1 MVGWSNRAG
10 PERVAPFS
18 LSGTLAHHVRDN
30 SPYMRSLAWLSLA
43 LAPSLI
49 FAQKK
54 PFDASALLKIQR
66 IADPQLAPDGKTV
79 AFAVTVPDVDA
90 NKSLHSVWS
99 VPLEGGSPRKLAD
112 LADRPRWSP
121 DGKRI
126 YYVSTTGDASQIW
139 SMSPDGSGASQ
150 VTHLSTEADGEL
162 VSPDGK
168 YLLVT
173 SNVYPDCGTSAAVAF
188 DDACN
193 QKRLDAEKQNK
204 VKASLITGLLYRHWT
219 TWEGNRRSHLL
230 SVSLA
235 DGRVADLSPGNRD
248 VPPFSLGGPDD
259 YAISPDGAEVCFAMN
274 TDDIPAAGTNNDL
287 FVVPIQGGKAN
298 KITGNPGA
306 DNSPLYSPDGRYL
319 AYRSQ
324 SRAGYESDRW
334 RLFVLERSSGKLTI
348 PTDAIDRSVNSF
360 TWSPDSKRLFF
371 TAEDRG
377 HQAIQFVALDG
388 GGARIAITGNNTLDD
403 MQFTADGKTIVFTRQ
418 SGDSPTEI
426 CKAMS
431 TGGAAITLTH
441 LNDDLLAQYQLTPLE
456 DFWVTSKDA
465 AGTENT
471 QVQSFLVKPP
481 NFTPSRK
488 YPMLLLVHGGPQGE
502 WGESWTYRWNAQVFA
517 AAGYVVV
524 MPNPRG
530 SVGYGQKFT
539 DDINQDWGGKPFD
552 DLMAVT
558 DYVEKLPYVDA
569 DRMAAA
575 GGSYGGY
582 MIDWMLGHTN
592 RFKCFVSHDGV
603 FDLREEAESTE
614 ELWFPIW
621 EFGGMPWDNP
631 EVYDKWSP
639 SHFVKEF
646 QTPTLVIHGELDFRV
661 PDTQGLELFTALQM
675 RKVPSELLIF
685 PDEGHWVLKPQNSAL
700 WYKTFVDWVDKW
712 AKK

>member
-1 MVGWSNRAG
+1 MATRNVTAMEPRPNS
-10 PERVAPFS
+10 
-18 LSGTLAHHVRDN
+18 LAHHVRDN
-30 SPYMRSLAWLSLA
+30 FVYMRRLAWLALA
-43 LAPSLI
+43 LAPSLLL
-49 FAQKK
+49 AQKK
-54 PFDASALLKIQR
+54 PFDASALLRIQR
-66 IADPQLAPDGKTV
+66 IADPQLSPDGKTV
-79 AFAVTVPDVDA
+79 AFAVAVPDVDA
-90 NKSLHSVWS
+90 NRSLHSVWT
-99 VPLEGGSPRKLAD
+99 VPLEGGVPRKLAD

-126 YYVSTTGDASQIW
+126 YYVSTNGDMSQIW
-139 SMSPDGSGASQ
+139 SMNADGSAASQ
-150 VTHLSTEADGEL
+150 VTRLSTEADGEL
-162 VSPDGK
+162 ISPDGK

-173 SNVYPDCGTSAAVAF
+173 SSVYPECGA

-193 QKRLDAEKQNK
+193 QKQLDAEKQSK
-204 VKASLITGLLYRHWT
+204 VKARLITGLLYRHWT
-219 TWEGNRRSHLL
+219 AWEGNRRSHLL
-230 SVSLA
+230 SISLA
-235 DGRVADLSPGNRD
+235 DGKVTDLSPGTRE

-259 YAISPDGAEVCFAMN
+259 YAISPDSAEVSFAMN

-298 KITGNPGA
+298 KITSNPGA
-306 DNSPLYSPDGRYL
+306 DNSPLYSPDGKYL

-324 SRAGYESDRW
+324 PRAGYESDRW

-371 TAEDRG
+371 TVEDRG
-377 HQAIQFVALDG
+377 HQAIQFVAVDG
-388 GGARIAITGNNTLDD
+388 GGARIAVTGNNTLDD
-403 MQFTADGKTIVFTRQ
+403 MQFTSDGKTIVFTRQ
-418 SGDSPTEI
+418 SGDSPAEI

-431 TGGAAITLTH
+431 TGGAAIPLTH
-441 LNDDLLAQYQLTPLE
+441 LNDDLLAQYQLTSLE
-456 DFWVTSKDA
+456 DFWVMGA
-465 AGTENT
+465 ENT

-481 NFTPSRK
+481 NFNPSRK
-488 YPMLLLVHGGPQGE
+488 YPMLMLIHGGPQGE

-582 MIDWMLGHTN
+582 MINWMLGHTN

-603 FDLREEAESTE
+603 YDLREEAQSTE
-614 ELWFPIW
+614 ELWFPMW

-631 EVYDKWSP
+631 EVYDRWSP

-646 QTPTLVIHGELDFRV
+646 QTPTLVIHGEMDFRI
-661 PDTQGLELFTALQM
+661 PYSQALELYTALQM

-685 PDEGHWVLKPQNSAL
+685 PDEGHWVLKPQNSAF
-700 WYKTFVDWVDKW
+700 WYKTFLSWVDNW
-712 AKK
+712 TKK